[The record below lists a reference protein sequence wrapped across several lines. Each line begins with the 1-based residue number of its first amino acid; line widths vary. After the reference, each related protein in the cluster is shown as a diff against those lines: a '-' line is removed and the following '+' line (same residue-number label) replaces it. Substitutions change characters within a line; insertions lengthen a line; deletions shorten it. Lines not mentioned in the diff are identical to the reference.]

1 MRRSLGFAWL
11 IVAGVWLACSSSSS
25 PDVEVDVAGA
35 EPGAAGTSG
44 SADGFMLGEEDL
56 PGTEGD
62 VDGQPP
68 ACLGETRQA
77 EIIGLDIYVM
87 LDVSASMLEALP
99 QSATTKWDAV
109 RSSLQSFVQDPAT
122 ADIGIG

>member
-1 MRRSLGFAWL
+1 MRRSLRFAWL
-11 IVAGVWLACSSSSS
+11 ILAGVWLACSSSSS
-25 PDVEVDVAGA
+25 PELEVDVSGA
-35 EPGAAGTSG
+35 EPGAAGTGGSG
-44 SADGFMLGEEDL
+44 DGFMLGEEDL
-56 PGTEGD
+56 PGGEGD

-99 QSATTKWDAV
+99 QSATT
-109 RSSLQSFVQDPAT
+109 SSRAILFA
-122 ADIGIG
+122 